1 MLSNSL
7 YRSPFQLIDNIMQ
20 LPPFG
25 SESVYVISDSEY
37 KKIRQKQAE
46 DEIAVL
52 QKRLEA
58 YERSA
63 EGFKQLLPNSKRST
77 VCCLKLL
84 KINHFQRPIGRF
96 FSNDALLEMLLKS
109 LDIFL

>member
-1 MLSNSL
+1 MQHSY

-20 LPPFG
+20 LPFG
-25 SESVYVISDSEY
+25 SDVYVISDSEY

-63 EGFKQLLPNSKRST
+63 ISLQETIDELRKENNIGLPEASE
-77 VCCLKLL
+77 
-84 KINHFQRPIGRF
+84 
-96 FSNDALLEMLLKS
+96 D
-109 LDIFL
+109 

>member
-1 MLSNSL
+1 MLSHSL

-25 SESVYVISDSEY
+25 TDVYVISDSEY
-37 KKIRQKQAE
+37 KKIRKKQAE

-63 EGFKQLLPNSKRST
+63 HSLQETIDELRTEHEIALPEAS
-77 VCCLKLL
+77 
-84 KINHFQRPIGRF
+84 
-96 FSNDALLEMLLKS
+96 EE
-109 LDIFL
+109 

>member
-7 YRSPFQLIDNIMQ
+7 YRSPFKMIEDVMQ

-25 SESVYVISDSEY
+25 TDVYVISDSEY
-37 KKIRQKQAE
+37 KKIRKTQAE
-46 DEIAVL
+46 NEIAVL

-63 EGFKQLLPNSKRST
+63 NSLQATIDELRKEHDLLPEASE
-77 VCCLKLL
+77 
-84 KINHFQRPIGRF
+84 
-96 FSNDALLEMLLKS
+96 D
-109 LDIFL
+109 

>member
-1 MLSNSL
+1 MQHSY

-20 LPPFG
+20 LPFG
-25 SESVYVISDSEY
+25 SDVYVISDSEY
-37 KKIRQKQAE
+37 KKIRKKQAE

-63 EGFKQLLPNSKRST
+63 HSLQETIDELRSEHEIVLPEAS
-77 VCCLKLL
+77 
-84 KINHFQRPIGRF
+84 
-96 FSNDALLEMLLKS
+96 EE
-109 LDIFL
+109 

>member
-1 MLSNSL
+1 MQHSY

-20 LPPFG
+20 LPFG
-25 SESVYVISDSEY
+25 SDVYVISDSEY
-37 KKIRQKQAE
+37 KKIRKRQAE

-63 EGFKQLLPNSKRST
+63 LSLQETIDELRSEHE
-77 VCCLKLL
+77 
-84 KINHFQRPIGRF
+84 I
-96 FSNDALLEMLLKS
+96 ALTEAS
-109 LDIFL
+109 EE

>member
-7 YRSPFQLIDNIMQ
+7 YRNPFQLIDSVMQ

-25 SESVYVISDSEY
+25 TDVYVISDSEY
-37 KKIRQKQAE
+37 KQIRKKQAE
-46 DEIAVL
+46 DEVATL

-63 EGFKQLLPNSKRST
+63 ESLKATITELQTEHGLLPPAS
-77 VCCLKLL
+77 
-84 KINHFQRPIGRF
+84 
-96 FSNDALLEMLLKS
+96 EE
-109 LDIFL
+109 